1 MEMETSD
8 MTTMASGIQGRIE
21 KRRYVM
27 DFGPNG
33 ALKDVALKVIE
44 DWITNGCRY
53 TGAILIKPSDET
65 ITTNDQ
71 RFVTALEIEVKA
83 YTVSQ
88 GPMNEST
95 PLNLRSAPKKR
106 EERLVLSDELRSGV
120 SETVEK
126 ALAYTL
132 GENGRDVV
140 LSRLK
145 IDYGFGFS
153 EVTDFPGRFVELL
166 TEILQ
171 GGSRYVEEWIVRELM
186 NKYPYIEE
194 TKTFKDAVVKLV
206 ALDSALPR

>member
-1 MEMETSD
+1 MKMKTSD
-8 MTTMASGIQGRIE
+8 MTTIERVQGKIE

-53 TGAILIKPSDET
+53 TGAILIKPSNDPSS
-65 ITTNDQ
+65 TNKQ

-83 YTVSQ
+83 YTVSV
-88 GPMNEST
+88 GAMNASSLGSAST
-95 PLNLRSAPKKR
+95 KQ
-106 EERLVLSDELRSGV
+106 EERLVLSDELRTGV

-132 GENGRDVV
+132 GENGKDVV

-171 GGSRYVEEWIVRELM
+171 GGSTYVEEWIIRELKT
-186 NKYPYIEE
+186 KYPNMAES
-194 TKTFKDAVVKLV
+194 KTFKDAVLKLV
-206 ALDSALPR
+206 SVDSARSR